1 MARIAQDP
9 NVAEPPDF
17 DSQDFRDTC
26 TPLATVE
33 RTVDHIINDLK
44 ATWTRLNDAK
54 KVAWQLQTEA
64 DQEAENEALKIQ
76 QEFDQAVALEQ
87 QRLEETERREKDKK
101 KPKIK
106 DFTADKPVGNVVTL
120 RPSSYALA
128 KLRDFEY
135 IELHYFSTEGCTEAA
150 KHDLTSVKDT
160 FALMSSNNRLLLKP
174 MAALKPSSKVLRDE
188 DLNWR
193 QMTMAKN
200 NMLHHMGEEGWP
212 NKHVALATFFL
223 RLDCHRLRQQPDSDA
238 VLIIYQA
245 QVRREWH
252 DALKTTNDKEGFDIG
267 IINDQRIDALHTMLL
282 NTRQALAVTRYV
294 PMPEIIPSTVL
305 TPSPFC
311 SYHPLGTLVAML
323 SSHASHLLH
332 QHHIIHV
339 SLAYMP
345 AAAHPASFF
354 A

>member
-1 MARIAQDP
+1 MPRITQDP

-17 DSQDFRDTC
+17 DSQEFRDTC
-26 TPLATVE
+26 APLATAE
-33 RTVDHIINDLK
+33 RTVQHILNELR

-54 KVAWQLQTEA
+54 KVAWQLQVEA
-64 DQEAENEALKIQ
+64 DQEVENGARRAQ
-76 QEFDQAVALEQ
+76 QEAEQAAALEQ
-87 QRLEETERREKDKK
+87 QKLDEAERREKEKK

-120 RPSSYALA
+120 RPSSYALS

-135 IELHYFSTEGCTEAA
+135 IELHYFSTEGCAEAA
-150 KHDLTSVKDT
+150 KHDLTVAKDT
-160 FALMSSNNRLLLKP
+160 FALMSSDDRLLLKP

-212 NKHVALATFFL
+212 DKHVVALATFFL
-223 RLDCHRLRQQPDSDA
+223 RLDCHRLRQQPDGDA

-252 DALKTTNDKEGFDIG
+252 EALKTTNDKESFDIS
-267 IINDQRIDALHTMLL
+267 IINDQRIDTLHTMLL

-294 PMPEIIPSTVL
+294 PHFNAR
-305 TPSPFC
+305 SPQF
-311 SYHPLGTLVAML
+311 
-323 SSHASHLLH
+323 
-332 QHHIIHV
+332 
-339 SLAYMP
+339 
-345 AAAHPASFF
+345 
-354 A
+354 